1 MVLNANQSILLDQIN
16 EFGDLL
22 NELKSKRKIDQ
33 SEKENAQ
40 VQMVKFN
47 KSSLDESVNVSM
59 LVKSD
64 FPWQLDVTG
73 GLIFDKLPNDL
84 LNTRSSKNGIY

>member
-40 VQMVKFN
+40 VQMVKLN

-64 FPWQLDVTG
+64 FP
-73 GLIFDKLPNDL
+73 
-84 LNTRSSKNGIY
+84 